1 MNVRSG
7 ACNVISCKFL
17 AFLGHAQST
26 KPICSPIRT
35 FNSMVLVF
43 LIHFH
48 CERGGDFQR
57 VSASNNRWQLRKA
70 IFNAVT
76 NRISDL
82 SLTFFEYA
90 VYCKRQH
97 CYFSTPTPKEI
108 TEFEQFLLSINRSF
122 RSIQSRQFDVAGFSP
137 FIDWQDIQ
145 QYTQSLR
152 QFKKLYL
159 DELVGIFLGGGIAE
173 GFFERLINTVFV
185 SASHSRRGV
194 RGWKNHRFAASLMML
209 DLVSW

>member
-1 MNVRSG
+1 MEDESSQRIRSKSFIY
-7 ACNVISCKFL
+7 VIDSRFSKKEPL
-17 AFLGHAQST
+17 QILSST
-26 KPICSPIRT
+26 
-35 FNSMVLVF
+35 
-43 LIHFH
+43 
-48 CERGGDFQR
+48 E
-57 VSASNNRWQLRKA
+57 
-70 IFNAVT
+70 
-76 NRISDL
+76 
-82 SLTFFEYA
+82 
-90 VYCKRQH
+90 
-97 CYFSTPTPKEI
+97 EI

-122 RSIQSRQFDVAGFSP
+122 RSIQSRQFDVAGVSP

-194 RGWKNHRFAASLMML
+194 RG
-209 DLVSW
+209 